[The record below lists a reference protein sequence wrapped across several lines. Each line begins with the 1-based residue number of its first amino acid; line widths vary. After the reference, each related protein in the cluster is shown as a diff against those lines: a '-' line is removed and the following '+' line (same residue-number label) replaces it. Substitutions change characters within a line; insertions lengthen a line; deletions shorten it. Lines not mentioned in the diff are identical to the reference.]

1 MLTRTEQLSIC
12 KQCIHR
18 SMDLQQGMICGL
30 TSQKADFDDLCH
42 NFSEDYGQEA
52 HVSIYEPYSQADT
65 QELKLNESAIRH
77 LRKQQNLR
85 IGIIAA
91 VFAGM
96 IGAALWTIVTV
107 ATAYQISFMAIAVG
121 ALVGFAMQ
129 KAGRGIEA
137 KYAIWG
143 AALTALS
150 CVFGAFCSVA
160 GYVAT
165 AEGLD
170 FFTALFSIEYSR
182 LPELLLQT
190 TNHWDLIFYAIAIY
204 EGFRF
209 SKRSFDKA
217 EMDILNRVALS

>member
-1 MLTRTEQLSIC
+1 MSIC

-30 TSQKADFDDLCH
+30 TSQKADFDDQCH

-52 HVSIYEPYSQADT
+52 HVSIYEPSSQSDN
-65 QELKLNESAIRH
+65 QELKLNDSAISH

-91 VFAGM
+91 LFAGL
-96 IGAALWTIVTV
+96 IGTVLWTIVTV

-129 KAGRGIEA
+129 KAGRGIEV
-137 KYAIWG
+137 KYAFWG
-143 AALTALS
+143 AGLTAIS
-150 CVFGAFCSVA
+150 CIFGAFCSVA

-170 FFTALFSIEYSR
+170 FFTAVLNMNYAM
-182 LPELLLQT
+182 LPELLVKT
-190 TNHWDLIFYAIAIY
+190 TDHWDLIFYAIAIY
-204 EGFRF
+204 EGYRF